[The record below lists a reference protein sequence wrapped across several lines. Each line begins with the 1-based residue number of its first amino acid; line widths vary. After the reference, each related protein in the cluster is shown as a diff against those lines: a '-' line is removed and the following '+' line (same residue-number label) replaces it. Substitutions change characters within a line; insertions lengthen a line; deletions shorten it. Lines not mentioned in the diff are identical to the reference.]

1 METKR
6 GMDIPRFFA
15 VLQVFNIFW
24 ESFLMEKGGGGK
36 AMIVDSITGIKK
48 EEYIKEQNELI
59 RKINLN
65 NTVDLEKIHLVA
77 GVDLAYWRDENGGE
91 QAVCCIVVLD
101 YKTKN
106 TVEKVSCAQKVE
118 VPYIP
123 GCLAYREPPVFLKAY
138 RKLVNKP
145 EVIFFDG
152 NGYLHPRHMGLA
164 THAGILLNQATVG
177 VAKTYYNVGDGDFIM
192 PEDSAGAW
200 TDIVVGN
207 EVYGRVL
214 RTHAGVKPVFVSVGN
229 KVDLATAARMTI
241 LLTGKESHIPLPTR
255 LADLM
260 THEERRRLNNSDC
273 MEDKKI
279 SLGGETTG
287 I

>member
-123 GCLAYREPPVFLKAY
+123 GCLAYRELPVFLKAY

-152 NGYLHPRHMGLA
+152 NG
-164 THAGILLNQATVG
+164 
-177 VAKTYYNVGDGDFIM
+177 
-192 PEDSAGAW
+192 
-200 TDIVVGN
+200 
-207 EVYGRVL
+207 
-214 RTHAGVKPVFVSVGN
+214 
-229 KVDLATAARMTI
+229 
-241 LLTGKESHIPLPTR
+241 
-255 LADLM
+255 
-260 THEERRRLNNSDC
+260 
-273 MEDKKI
+273 
-279 SLGGETTG
+279 
-287 I
+287 

>member
-91 QAVCCIVVLD
+91 QAVCRKSRCHISQGASHTGNFR
-101 YKTKN
+101 Y
-106 TVEKVSCAQKVE
+106 
-118 VPYIP
+118 
-123 GCLAYREPPVFLKAY
+123 FLKHT
-138 RKLVNKP
+138 
-145 EVIFFDG
+145 G
-152 NGYLHPRHMGLA
+152 NL
-164 THAGILLNQATVG
+164 
-177 VAKTYYNVGDGDFIM
+177 
-192 PEDSAGAW
+192 
-200 TDIVVGN
+200 
-207 EVYGRVL
+207 
-214 RTHAGVKPVFVSVGN
+214 
-229 KVDLATAARMTI
+229 
-241 LLTGKESHIPLPTR
+241 
-255 LADLM
+255 
-260 THEERRRLNNSDC
+260 
-273 MEDKKI
+273 
-279 SLGGETTG
+279 
-287 I
+287 

>member
-123 GCLAYREPPVFLKAY
+123 GCLAYRELPVFLKAY

-145 EVIFFDG
+145 EVIF
-152 NGYLHPRHMGLA
+152 
-164 THAGILLNQATVG
+164 
-177 VAKTYYNVGDGDFIM
+177 
-192 PEDSAGAW
+192 
-200 TDIVVGN
+200 
-207 EVYGRVL
+207 
-214 RTHAGVKPVFVSVGN
+214 
-229 KVDLATAARMTI
+229 
-241 LLTGKESHIPLPTR
+241 LTGTVICIQGIWGLPPMRAFSLT
-255 LADLM
+255 
-260 THEERRRLNNSDC
+260 RRRSGWQKHIIMWGMATLLC
-273 MEDKKI
+273 RRI
-279 SLGGETTG
+279 APGHGRT
-287 I
+287 